1 MNMCE
6 KCGQRYQPTL
16 SVLDRGLCHKCSSEG
31 LGTLGLRDPG
41 TQLEDAEPVTHNPPE
56 WGDFFISY
64 YSAQEA
70 QAARIDEI
78 VRGMGKSTWFFSG
91 GGGSGKFLREIQDA
105 LTRSHRMICV
115 LSPGYFHSAHCSDEL
130 KAMWHAF
137 ERDEDGRIIFLEV
150 GPCQVPQMYQSIR
163 RTSLRETTPEEFEGK
178 VQEAIERTERQYVD
192 YSKPI
197 DQLDE
202 PRAKL
207 VPPSS
212 HQIPPRLLM
221 AAVAMLVMGL
231 YFLTYFRFGPQ
242 GVWDLREAATYATLG
257 RDISLPWDWA
267 MAPANWKEYVFAG
280 ESEALD
286 HWRRPG
292 GLPSQFESA
301 GQFLRPVGVS
311 FLRSTLP
318 EAGRI
323 ERGIAQYRA
332 VFAGQSIRLVAD
344 ARPDGK
350 AYRGFRLDNDFR
362 GSLQATYFEKT
373 PSGVETT
380 LKTYPRKPVSAST
393 TLHDIGV
400 SKQDGF
406 YTLYHNREVLGTWPP
421 KDTTVAR
428 GWKGGAFGLA
438 VDGSSAVRLFRWSL
452 SLTRTLDGSVSVA
465 KVTPLRPQLVSYFAM
480 PGNPRV
486 SEAEDAWED

>member
-6 KCGQRYQPTL
+6 KCGQRYQPTRSL
-16 SVLDRGLCHKCSSEG
+16 LDRGLCRGCSHEG
-31 LGTLGLRDPG
+31 LGTPGLADLREP
-41 TQLEDAEPVTHNPPE
+41 LEDNLPK

-64 YSAQEA
+64 YSAQA
-70 QAARIDEI
+70 AHAARIDEI
-78 VRGMGKSTWFFSG
+78 VRDMGKSTWFFAG
-91 GGGSGKFLREIQDA
+91 GGGSGHFLREIQDA

-130 KAMWHAF
+130 KTMWQAA
-137 ERDEDGRIIFLEV
+137 ERDEDRRIVFLEV
-150 GPCQVPQMYQSIR
+150 GPCQVPQLYQSIR
-163 RTSLRETTPEEFEGK
+163 RTNLRDTTPEEFEGK
-178 VQEAIERTERQYVD
+178 VQEAIESTERQYVA

-197 DQLDE
+197 DEVDE
-202 PRAKL
+202 PWVKL
-207 VPPSS
+207 VPPAS
-212 HQIPPRLLM
+212 QRIPPRLLL
-221 AAVAMLVMGL
+221 AAVAMLVIGV

-267 MAPANWKEYVFAG
+267 MAPANWKEYMFAG
-280 ESEALD
+280 EPEALD
-286 HWRRPG
+286 HWGRPG

-301 GQFLRPVGVS
+301 GQFLRPVGTS

-323 ERGIAQYRA
+323 EGGIAQYRA
-332 VFAGQSIRLVAD
+332 FFAGQSIRLVAD

-350 AYRGFRLDNDFR
+350 AYRGFRLNNDVR
-362 GSLQATYFEKT
+362 GSLVATYFEKSPT
-373 PSGVETT
+373 GVETT
-380 LKTYPRKPVSAST
+380 LKTYPGKPVSAST

-400 SKQDGF
+400 SKQGDF

-428 GWKGGAFGLA
+428 SWKGGAFGLA
-438 VDGSSAVRLFRWSL
+438 VDGSSMVRLFRWSV
-452 SLTRTLDGSVSVA
+452 SLTRALDGSDSVA
-465 KVTPLRPQLVSYFAM
+465 KVTQLRPQLVSYFAM
-480 PGNPRV
+480 PGNPRLR
-486 SEAEDAWED
+486 EAEDAWPD